1 MVDRAKVYLRAGN
14 GGDGVVHFRREKF
27 IPKGGPDGGDGGKGG
42 SVYMEADANLNTL
55 DKFAYKQRFEADNG
69 RPGAGQK
76 MYGHAGEDLIIKVPV
91 GTLVRFVRDRNTL
104 PEVTADT
111 RPGAR
116 KRIDRDFTLEKEI
129 DFDTPGLKVL
139 VAKGGAGGRG
149 NWHFRSSTN
158 TTPREYQPG
167 EKGQGWNVEMELKL
181 LADVGLV
188 GLPNVGKST
197 LLSVLSSA
205 KPKIA
210 DYEFTTLEP
219 NLGVLRIGRG
229 DEQKS
234 IVVADI
240 PGIIEGASAGKG
252 LGIQFLQHVERTKLL
267 IHVVAIGE
275 RTKDY
280 DELFKNYEAIRQEL
294 KQYGGGLETKP
305 EIVVLNKTDLLD
317 KEIVSEII
325 EYLKKKKIKALP
337 ISCGN
342 LTGIE
347 ELKKLL
353 AEKI

>member
-1 MVDRAKVYLRAGN
+1 MVDRAKIYLRAGN
-14 GGDGVVHFRREKF
+14 GGNGVVHFRREKF

-42 SVYMEADANLNTL
+42 SVYIEAEANLNTL
-55 DKFAYKQRFEADNG
+55 DTFAYKQRFEAENG
-69 RPGAGQK
+69 KPGAGQK
-76 MYGHAGEDLIIKVPV
+76 MSGHAGENLVIKVPV
-91 GTLVRFVRDRNTL
+91 GTLVRFTRDRNTL
-104 PEVTADT
+104 PQQVVDT
-111 RPGAR
+111 RPGTR
-116 KRIDRDFTLEKEI
+116 KRMDRDFTLEKEI
-129 DFDTPGLKVL
+129 DFDTPGLKIL
-139 VAKGGAGGRG
+139 VARGGAGGRG

-158 TTPREYQPG
+158 TTPREFQPG
-167 EKGQGWNVEMELKL
+167 EVGQGWNVEMELKL

-240 PGIIEGASAGKG
+240 PGIIEGASTGKG
-252 LGIQFLQHVERTKLL
+252 LGIQFLQHVERTKVLV
-267 IHVVAIGE
+267 HVLAIRE

-280 DELFKNYEAIRQEL
+280 EELYRNYLSIREEL
-294 KQYGGGLETKP
+294 KQYGGGLDKKTEM
-305 EIVVLNKTDLLD
+305 VVLNKTDLLD
-317 KEIVSEII
+317 KEIVNEIVAFL
-325 EYLKKKKIKALP
+325 EGKKLEVLP
-337 ISCGN
+337 VSCGN